1 MDELDKLRI
10 EIDSIDRDI
19 LDAFERRIAVSRRIG
34 NAKRAN
40 GIEVFDAAREE
51 VKLKQIREAAG
62 FESAPYAEDLF
73 RNLMGYAKIHMQ
85 RTSSVT
91 SWVMPRSIRTNRH
104 SESWESLCLTHIL
117 R

>member
-73 RNLMGYAKIHMQ
+73 RNLMGYAKIHQ
-85 RTSSVT
+85 NKPAFGVLGK
-91 SWVMPRSIRTNRH
+91 
-104 SESWESLCLTHIL
+104 SLPHTYSPLPGGQNTHPWHRL
-117 R
+117 H